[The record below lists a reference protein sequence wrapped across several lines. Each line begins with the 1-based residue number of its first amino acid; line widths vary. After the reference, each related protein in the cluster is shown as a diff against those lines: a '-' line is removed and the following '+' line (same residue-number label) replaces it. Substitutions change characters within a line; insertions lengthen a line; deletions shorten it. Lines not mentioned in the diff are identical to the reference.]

1 MSSRIDHE
9 VLLSLMDRSGLDE
22 RGLAI
27 VLGVH
32 QTTVWRLRGGK
43 IAKVDKYIDRL
54 RSHLGE
60 TGAPGDAELVAGLVA
75 LSRHSPGLR
84 ELLRALHRFMQESA

>member
-1 MSSRIDHE
+1 MPSRVDHE

-22 RGLAI
+22 RGLTSL
-27 VLGVH
+27 LGVH

-43 IAKVDKYIDRL
+43 IAKVSKYIAIL
-54 RSHLGE
+54 RAHLGE
-60 TGAPGDAELVAGLVA
+60 GGAPGDAELAAGLVE

-84 ELLRALHRFMQESA
+84 EMLLALHRFMQESA